1 MKKIYTLLLLLV
13 VVMTIQQTAAQS
25 SNKQYGSY
33 ESNWQLNAGIG
44 YGTYYG
50 DMSRYNIRNF
60 EDIGYLRKFLTYN
73 QNYIKEPSFHLSVVK
88 RLGLTATGIGLNL
101 SRTLIQGSD
110 RYVTSSGNLQ
120 TNDPNFSRS
129 LNFKTDIL
137 DAGISLNLN
146 AFTKGFFTPYLTF
159 GTGFSF
165 FDVRGDLFTG
175 PNQNQPYA
183 YTNQQNVNDGIF
195 ETKLRDELTETDVK
209 YPNTAFYAQGVL
221 GFNFRLSNNF
231 SLAVESDVKYSG
243 SDYLDDLSGRYKTS
257 YPTARSQYIAKPGY
271 NSSNPL
277 TGNRGRN
284 DNVNDIYIQN
294 RVVFRFHI
302 PKYLKRS
309 EIKKVSSGFNAPVLY
324 PNNYNL
330 PVDSSVYAKSFWSMN
345 SRSTTRAD
353 SIRQRRMQDS
363 LTILTMR
370 RMDSVR
376 TDSIRRTA
384 VTNVKMDS
392 AFTNELKALRQ
403 EIAGLRQ
410 TIDKAN
416 QQKQKDS
423 VAVQRATLKDSLGQN
438 LQKLNQKKRKTATD
452 SLQQQIYQ
460 LRLDSIALAEKY
472 AVRTDTVIVAN
483 SAVSPVTTTTPNP
496 IIITTQNS
504 SREDSLRKIIDSLQ
518 NINTRNRITA
528 RQPVIQPQPPVKTVR
543 TIQDTLAPVQ
553 VQQYQ
558 QQVAGLAY
566 RSRQNNID
574 RTQLQNKAD
583 SINRISAGIRASD
596 SLKITYYQSRLAQ
609 AQQQETEIKQKEP
622 RGLLVKKSTALK
634 TAEANREDA
643 EARYQTAQA
652 TLQQNEQNSRVAAG
666 DVGYISNLQAQLN
679 ARQAEIDSLKKSKK
693 VTDIFSD
700 KNKRVKELEQQQKD
714 QQQQI
719 DDANRMLQ
727 YYRTTGPTSYYQPDN
742 NRRQI
747 DNLNDR
753 INDLQNQR
761 YTNYQNPP
769 VNVVSPVVVSDNND
783 EKRRMQ
789 REIDSLRNQVAVLQ
803 QTRRD
808 TVMQQNPAVSVILD
822 SIISRPVIAT
832 RTPAS
837 QMADLQRQLAVLNS
851 RLNAVNTPVNVKQ
864 PQVVNDT
871 AQNEIS
877 TTVYFS
883 RGSVLLTTLQ
893 KAKLAALIKKSKKN
907 DRYQLAANS
916 DNTTGNTA
924 ANEILA
930 RKRAVAVAAYLK
942 TKGVT
947 SSKIA
952 TIVNSVVPKP
962 GTKPDPLAR
971 RVDVVIQ

>member
-13 VVMTIQQTAAQS
+13 VVTTIQRTAAQS
-25 SNKQYGSY
+25 NLKQPGSY

-60 EDIGYLRKFLTYN
+60 EDVGYLRKFLNYN

-88 RLGLTATGIGLNL
+88 RLGLTGTGIGLNV

-110 RYVTSSGNLQ
+110 RYVTSSGKLQ
-120 TNDPNFSRS
+120 INDPNFSRS

-146 AFTKGFFTPYLTF
+146 AFSKSFFSPYLTL
-159 GTGFSF
+159 GAGFSF

-175 PNQNQPYA
+175 SNQNIPYT
-183 YTNQQNVNDGIF
+183 YTTQQNINDGIF

-209 YPNTAFYAQGVL
+209 YPNTAFYAQAVL

-243 SDYLDDLSGRYKTS
+243 SDYLDDLSGRYKAS
-257 YPTARSQYIAKPGY
+257 YPNVRSQYIAKPGY
-271 NSSNPL
+271 NFGNPQ

-284 DNVNDIYIQN
+284 DRVNDIYIQN
-294 RVVFRFHI
+294 RIVFRFHI

-309 EIKKVSSGFNAPVLY
+309 EVKKVVSGFNAPVLF

-330 PVDSSVYAKSFWSMN
+330 PLDSLAYTKPVWRMN
-345 SRSTTRAD
+345 NRSEAYAD
-353 SIRQRRMQDS
+353 SIRQRRIQDS
-363 LTILTMR
+363 LAMR
-370 RMDSVR
+370 RIDSVK
-376 TDSIRRTA
+376 TDSIKRTA

-410 TIDKAN
+410 TIDKGN
-416 QQKQKDS
+416 PQSRKDS
-423 VAVQRATLKDSLGQN
+423 IAVQRVTLKDSLNQH

-452 SLQQQIYQ
+452 SLQQRIYQ
-460 LRLDSIALAEKY
+460 LRLDSITLVEKY
-472 AVRTDTVIVAN
+472 AATTDTLIIPNPAI
-483 SAVSPVTTTTPNP
+483 STGSTTTPGST
-496 IIITTQNS
+496 IITSQSN
-504 SREDSLRKIIDSLQ
+504 SREDSLRKIIDSLRKV
-518 NINTRNRITA
+518 NTGNRTA
-528 RQPVIQPQPPVKTVR
+528 ARPPVTQPQPVKTVR

-574 RTQLQNKAD
+574 RAQLQNKAD
-583 SINRISAGIRASD
+583 SINRINAGIRTSD
-596 SLKITYYQSRLAQ
+596 SLKIVYYQNKLAQ
-609 AQQQETEIKQKEP
+609 AQQQEADIKKNEP
-622 RGLLVKKSTALK
+622 RGLLVKKSTELK
-634 TAEANREDA
+634 TAEANRADAASRLQTA
-643 EARYQTAQA
+643 EAAR
-652 TLQQNEQNSRVAAG
+652 QQNEQNSRVAAG
-666 DVGYISNLQAQLN
+666 DTVYISNLQAQLN
-679 ARQAEIDSLKKSKK
+679 ARQAEIDSLKKTKK

-700 KNKRVKELEQQQKD
+700 KNKRIKELEQQQKER
-714 QQQQI
+714 QRQI

-727 YYRTTGPTSYYQPDN
+727 YYRTTGPTSYYQPYQPDN

-753 INDLQNQR
+753 INDLQDRR
-761 YTNYQNPP
+761 YTNFQNPP

-783 EKRRMQ
+783 ERRRMQ
-789 REIDSLRNQVAVLQ
+789 REIDSLRNQVARLQ
-803 QTRRD
+803 QPRVD
-808 TVMQQNPAVSVILD
+808 TAVQPPVRSVMLD
-822 SIISRPVIAT
+822 SAISRPVIAS

-837 QMADLQRQLAVLNS
+837 QMADLQKQLAELNS
-851 RLNAVNTPVNVKQ
+851 RLTAANAAAIK
-864 PQVVNDT
+864 PQQVTNDT
-871 AQNEIS
+871 AQNEIAA
-877 TTVYFS
+877 TVYFS
-883 RGSVLLTTLQ
+883 RGSALLATLQ
-893 KAKLAALIKKSKKN
+893 KAKLAALVKKSKKN
-907 DRYQLAANS
+907 DRYQLTANS

-924 ANEILA
+924 ANETLA
-930 RKRAVAVAAYLK
+930 RKRAVAVATYLK
-942 TKGVT
+942 SRGVAASQMT
-947 SSKIA
+947 
-952 TIVNSVVPKP
+952 TTVNSVVATP
-962 GTKPDPLAR
+962 GSKPDPLAR
-971 RVDVVIQ
+971 RVEVVIQ